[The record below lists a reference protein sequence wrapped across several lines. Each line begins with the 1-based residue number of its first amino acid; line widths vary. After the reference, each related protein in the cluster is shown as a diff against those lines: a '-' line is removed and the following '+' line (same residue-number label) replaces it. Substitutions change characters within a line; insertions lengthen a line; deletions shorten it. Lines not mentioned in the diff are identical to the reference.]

1 MKILFAVDKTRFFYI
16 KQFIDELEKNN
27 VTCKII
33 DDLDI
38 YDNSKFGKK
47 YLRWIKTPNKFQ
59 NMIKSFDP
67 DFIFTERVSHFSS
80 LVVKTKIPLIIFLR
94 GNFWQ
99 EVELG
104 KQTIEKSTLSHL
116 EINIKNK
123 FAHKCFS
130 EAHLILPICSYLKK
144 IADDKYSQNKIHVL
158 YQGIQQSDWHVEKG
172 FEFKHPSVGF
182 LQNTNIWNK
191 TKEMLLL
198 PKIIEQC
205 PNVNFYWAGDGPFTK
220 NILPHLEKFPN
231 FHWLGSLEYPDK
243 VREFLTEID
252 VYALISGIDM
262 SPLTLQEAQ
271 LMEKPVV
278 ATNVG
283 GIPELMKDKETGFLI
298 QKDNP
303 GELFDKLSTLLD
315 NPEKAKE
322 MGKKGKDFVIKN
334 FSWDKICK
342 DFLNHLKKH
351 SIGDI

>member
-27 VTCKII
+27 VTCKIV

-80 LVVKTKIPLIIFLR
+80 LVLKTKIPLIIFLR

-220 NILPHLEKFPN
+220 NILPHLEKFAN
-231 FHWLGSLEYPDK
+231 FHWLGSLEYPNQ
-243 VREFLTEID
+243 VRQFLSEID
-252 VYALISGIDM
+252 IYGLITGNDM
-262 SPLTLQEAQ
+262 SPHTILEAS
-271 LMEKPVV
+271 LMKKPVI
-278 ATNVG
+278 ATDVG
-283 GIPELMKDKETGFLI
+283 GISESIIEKETGFLI
-298 QKDNP
+298 
-303 GELFDKLSTLLD
+303 
-315 NPEKAKE
+315 KE
-322 MGKKGKDFVIKN
+322 GDSSSWISKISFLIDHPNESKQIGLRGCEFVNEN
-334 FSWDKICK
+334 FSWKKITK
-342 DFLNHLKKH
+342 DFLKIIK
-351 SIGDI
+351 I

>member
-80 LVVKTKIPLIIFLR
+80 LVLKTKIPLIIFLR

-158 YQGIQQSDWHVEKG
+158 YQGIRQSDWHVEKG

-231 FHWLGSLEYPDK
+231 FHWLGSLEYPNQ
-243 VREFLTEID
+243 VRQFLSEID
-252 VYALISGIDM
+252 IYGLITGNDM
-262 SPLTLQEAQ
+262 SPHTILEAS
-271 LMEKPVV
+271 LMKKPVI
-278 ATNVG
+278 ATDVG
-283 GIPELMKDKETGFLI
+283 GISESIIEKETGFLI
-298 QKDNP
+298 KEGDSSSWISKISFLIDNP
-303 GELFDKLSTLLD
+303 NESKQIGLRGCE
-315 NPEKAKE
+315 
-322 MGKKGKDFVIKN
+322 FVNEN
-334 FSWDKICK
+334 FSWKKIAK
-342 DFLNHLKKH
+342 DFLKIIK
-351 SIGDI
+351 I

>member
-158 YQGIQQSDWHVEKG
+158 YQGIRQSDWHVEKG

-231 FHWLGSLEYPDK
+231 FHWLGSLEYPNQ
-243 VREFLTEID
+243 VRQFLSEID
-252 VYALISGIDM
+252 IYGLITGNDM
-262 SPLTLQEAQ
+262 SPHTILEAS
-271 LMEKPVV
+271 LMKKPVI
-278 ATNVG
+278 ATDVG
-283 GIPELMKDKETGFLI
+283 GISESIIEKETGFLI
-298 QKDNP
+298 KEGDSSSWISKISFLIDNP
-303 GELFDKLSTLLD
+303 NESKQIGLRGCE
-315 NPEKAKE
+315 
-322 MGKKGKDFVIKN
+322 FVNEN
-334 FSWDKICK
+334 FSWKKIAK
-342 DFLNHLKKH
+342 DFLKIIK
-351 SIGDI
+351 I

>member
-80 LVVKTKIPLIIFLR
+80 LVLKTKIPLIIFLR

-158 YQGIQQSDWHVEKG
+158 YQGIRQSDWHVEKG

-231 FHWLGSLEYPDK
+231 FHWLGSLEYPNQ
-243 VREFLTEID
+243 VRQFLSEID
-252 VYALISGIDM
+252 IYGLITGNDM
-262 SPLTLQEAQ
+262 SPHTILEAS
-271 LMEKPVV
+271 LMKKPII
-278 ATNVG
+278 ATDVG
-283 GIPELMKDKETGFLI
+283 GISESIIEKETGFLI
-298 QKDNP
+298 KEGDSSSWISKISFLIDNP
-303 GELFDKLSTLLD
+303 NESKQIGLRGCE
-315 NPEKAKE
+315 
-322 MGKKGKDFVIKN
+322 FVNEN
-334 FSWDKICK
+334 FSWKKIAK
-342 DFLNHLKKH
+342 DFLKIIK
-351 SIGDI
+351 I

>member
-80 LVVKTKIPLIIFLR
+80 LVLKTKIPLIIFLR

-99 EVELG
+99 EVEIG

-158 YQGIQQSDWHVEKG
+158 YQGIRQSDWHVEKG

-231 FHWLGSLEYPDK
+231 FYWLGSLEYPNQ
-243 VREFLTEID
+243 VRQFLSEID
-252 VYALISGIDM
+252 IYGLITGNDM
-262 SPLTLQEAQ
+262 SPHTILEAS
-271 LMEKPVV
+271 LMKKPVI
-278 ATNVG
+278 ATDVG
-283 GIPELMKDKETGFLI
+283 GISESIIEKETGFLI
-298 QKDNP
+298 KEGDSSSWISKISFLIDNP
-303 GELFDKLSTLLD
+303 NESKQIGLRGCE
-315 NPEKAKE
+315 
-322 MGKKGKDFVIKN
+322 FVNEN
-334 FSWDKICK
+334 FSWKKIAK
-342 DFLNHLKKH
+342 DFLKIIK
-351 SIGDI
+351 I

>member
-16 KQFIDELEKNN
+16 QQFIDELEKHNL
-27 VTCKII
+27 TCKLI

-38 YDNSKFGKK
+38 YDDSKFTKK

-59 NMIKSFDP
+59 NIIKNFNP

-80 LVVKTKIPLIIFLR
+80 LVLKTKIPLIIFLR

-144 IADDKYSQNKIHVL
+144 IADDKYPGNRIHVL

-172 FEFKHPSVGF
+172 FQFKHPSVGF

-198 PKIIEQC
+198 PNIIEQC

-220 NILPHLEKFPN
+220 NILPHLEKFTN
-231 FHWLGSLEYPDK
+231 FHWLGSLDYPNQ
-243 VREFLTEID
+243 VRQFLSEID
-252 VYALISGIDM
+252 IYGLITGNDM
-262 SPLTLQEAQ
+262 SPHTILEAS
-271 LMEKPVV
+271 LMKKPVI
-278 ATNVG
+278 ATDVG
-283 GIPELMKDKETGFLI
+283 GISESIIEKETGFLI
-298 QKDNP
+298 KGGDSSSWISKISFLIDHPN
-303 GELFDKLSTLLD
+303 ES
-315 NPEKAKE
+315 KE
-322 MGKKGKDFVIKN
+322 IGLRGYEFVNEN
-334 FSWDKICK
+334 FSWEKITK
-342 DFLNHLKKH
+342 DFLKIIK
-351 SIGDI
+351 I

>member
-80 LVVKTKIPLIIFLR
+80 LVLKTKIPLIIFLR

-99 EVELG
+99 EVEIG

-158 YQGIQQSDWHVEKG
+158 YQGIRQSDWHVEKG

-231 FHWLGSLEYPDK
+231 FHWLGSLEYPNQ
-243 VREFLTEID
+243 VRQFLSEID
-252 VYALISGIDM
+252 IYGLITGNDM
-262 SPLTLQEAQ
+262 SPHTILEAS
-271 LMEKPVV
+271 LMKKPVI
-278 ATNVG
+278 ATDVG
-283 GIPELMKDKETGFLI
+283 GISESIIEKETGFLI
-298 QKDNP
+298 KEGDSSSWISKISFLIDNP
-303 GELFDKLSTLLD
+303 NESKQIGLRGCE
-315 NPEKAKE
+315 
-322 MGKKGKDFVIKN
+322 FVNEN
-334 FSWDKICK
+334 FSWKKIAK
-342 DFLNHLKKH
+342 DFLKIIK
-351 SIGDI
+351 I

>member
-16 KQFIDELEKNN
+16 QQFIDELEKNN
-27 VTCKII
+27 IICKII

-38 YDNSKFGKK
+38 YDDSKFAKK

-59 NMIKSFDP
+59 NILTDFKP

-80 LVVKTKIPLIIFLR
+80 LVLKTKIPLIIFLR

-144 IADDKYSQNKIHVL
+144 IADDKYPGNKIHVL

-172 FEFKHPSVGF
+172 FQFKHPSVGF

-198 PKIIEQC
+198 PNIIEQC

-231 FHWLGSLEYPDK
+231 FHWLGSLEYPNQ
-243 VREFLTEID
+243 VRQFLSEID
-252 VYALISGIDM
+252 IYGLITGNDM
-262 SPLTLQEAQ
+262 SPHTILEAS
-271 LMEKPVV
+271 LMKKPVI
-278 ATNVG
+278 ATDVG
-283 GIPELMKDKETGFLI
+283 GISESIIEKETGFLI
-298 QKDNP
+298 
-303 GELFDKLSTLLD
+303 
-315 NPEKAKE
+315 KE
-322 MGKKGKDFVIKN
+322 GDSSSWISKISFLIDHPNESKEIGLRGYEFVNEN
-334 FSWDKICK
+334 FSWEKITK
-342 DFLNHLKKH
+342 DFLKIIK
-351 SIGDI
+351 I

>member
-99 EVELG
+99 EVEIG

-158 YQGIQQSDWHVEKG
+158 YQGIRQSDWHVEKG

-231 FHWLGSLEYPDK
+231 FHWLGSLEYPNQ
-243 VREFLTEID
+243 VRQFLSEID
-252 VYALISGIDM
+252 IYGLITGNDM
-262 SPLTLQEAQ
+262 SPHTILEAS
-271 LMEKPVV
+271 LMKKPVI
-278 ATNVG
+278 ATDVG
-283 GIPELMKDKETGFLI
+283 GISESIIEKETGFLI
-298 QKDNP
+298 KEGDSSSWISKISFLIDNP
-303 GELFDKLSTLLD
+303 NESKQIGLRGCE
-315 NPEKAKE
+315 
-322 MGKKGKDFVIKN
+322 FVNEN
-334 FSWDKICK
+334 FSWKKIAK
-342 DFLNHLKKH
+342 DFLKIIK
-351 SIGDI
+351 I

>member
-80 LVVKTKIPLIIFLR
+80 LVLKTKIPLIIFLR

-158 YQGIQQSDWHVEKG
+158 YQGIRQSDWHVEKG

-231 FHWLGSLEYPDK
+231 FHWLGSLEYPNQ
-243 VREFLTEID
+243 VRQFLSEID
-252 VYALISGIDM
+252 IYGLITGNDM
-262 SPLTLQEAQ
+262 SPHTILEAS
-271 LMEKPVV
+271 LMKKPVI
-278 ATNVG
+278 ATDVG
-283 GIPELMKDKETGFLI
+283 GISESIIEKETGFLI
-298 QKDNP
+298 
-303 GELFDKLSTLLD
+303 
-315 NPEKAKE
+315 KE
-322 MGKKGKDFVIKN
+322 GDSSSWISKISFLIDHPNESKQIGLRGCEFVNEN
-334 FSWDKICK
+334 FSWKKIAK
-342 DFLNHLKKH
+342 DFLKIIK
-351 SIGDI
+351 I